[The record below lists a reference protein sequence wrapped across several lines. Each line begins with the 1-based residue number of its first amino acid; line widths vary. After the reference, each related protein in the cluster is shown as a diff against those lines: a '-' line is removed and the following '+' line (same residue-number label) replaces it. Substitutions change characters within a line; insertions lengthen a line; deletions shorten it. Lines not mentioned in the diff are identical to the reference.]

1 VVGLRRHGYPF
12 AALARLVGVD
22 ELAAREDDPLWEE
35 LSRLS
40 VEQLKARWRRLHED
54 AKRLVN
60 ELTARSR
67 TAPEPDRP

>member
-1 VVGLRRHGYPF
+1 
-12 AALARLVGVD
+12 VD

-60 ELTARSR
+60 ELAARSR
-67 TAPEPDRP
+67 TAPEPDMP